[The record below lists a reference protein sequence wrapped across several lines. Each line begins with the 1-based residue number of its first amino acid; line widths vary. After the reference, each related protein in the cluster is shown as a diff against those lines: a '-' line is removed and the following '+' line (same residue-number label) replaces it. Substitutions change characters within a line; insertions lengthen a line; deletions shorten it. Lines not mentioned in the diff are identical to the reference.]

1 MKNKGII
8 DTEKNEATVYITFGT
23 TSQRA
28 DGSHVPRQYDPETN
42 TITFYDGNDNVGTAT
57 YAEEFVHAYQDAKG
71 ILTDLNYNAEY
82 EAKLIV
88 TSMAGEGG
96 VAGSLDMFGGDSK
109 MLTDFIDSILKNG
122 ITLNN
127 DFYRDY
133 KTGGSIF
140 INYHK
145 NIGSNAFYLRPINS
159 PSSLFTEL
167 YKKP

>member
-28 DGSHVPRQYDPETN
+28 DGSHVPGQYDPETN

-71 ILTDLNYNAEY
+71 ILTDPNYNAEY

-96 VAGSLDMFGGDSK
+96 VFGSIEMFGGKSK
-109 MLTDFIDSILKNG
+109 SLTQF
-122 ITLNN
+122 LNEI
-127 DFYRDY
+127 RDY
-133 KTGGSIF
+133 GIQLNAEFMQRYRTEGAEF
-140 INYHK
+140 INYHTSIK
-145 NIGSNAFYLRPINS
+145 SNSNYLRPINS
-159 PSSLFTEL
+159 PSSLFLNL
-167 YKKP
+167 YNK